1 MTKCRCRNCD
11 EYFDFTTAQQE
22 SGRWAAICPHC
33 KHPNEIDIKDYLV
46 PIGTQIQFTGGS
58 FIKGDTGTISGYI
71 HENAGV
77 FENILYIIDRGP
89 NRVLCHAH
97 RSNFEI
103 LPTWKKLRRVG
114 DCLQRVCHY
123 PRNQAYSNVP
133 CYNCID
139 RTKCNADIFEALATY
154 EATDFR
160 PEDLVALK
168 AALAKRNLTIEEL
181 ITDLTKNQK
190 GNTHVD
196 IRHD

>member
-1 MTKCRCRNCD
+1 MTKCKCRNCD
-11 EYFDFTTAQQE
+11 EYFDFTTAQQN

-123 PRNQAYSNVP
+123 PRNQAYSNAP
-133 CYNCID
+133 CYNCVD

-168 AALAKRNLTIEEL
+168 AALAKHNLTIEEL
-181 ITDLTKNQK
+181 IANIISNPK
-190 GNTHVD
+190 GANHANNG
-196 IRHD
+196 HD